1 MPVAPCNQRAENTQS
16 HVATY
21 PSSEGQAMI
30 LVPALVAVLV
40 LGLSPL
46 GVMLAGALSAT
57 VGFSPATWLVI
68 LFALAI
74 GGGAA
79 ILAFARD
86 FLDPEPS
93 PSEDAPWE
101 IGTGRG
107 QGHFPVL
114 VLVTLAAAVVVL
126 LVADAEPVRLVLTMA
141 AGLLAFVPVPVRA
154 SSWPPPLPVFE
165 PPSGAPAQTD
175 PADDEPGE
183 SIALSYSW
191 QFADSLSSLDGR
203 GSSFALSL
211 RVPQATYDDFR
222 RREHPQPGDQP
233 PDYSVLATYVRD
245 GLAPPVR
252 RCARLLIEKSVA
264 AKLTYLD
271 VVSFVLAFTEGVV
284 GAHVGAQADDAEPTA
299 DGQTSDEAPYAK
311 YPIET
316 LVEQRGSGNDFAVL
330 AAALLRAMG
339 VDAMLWVLPLS
350 DRSVHTALGVR
361 ALAQTSS
368 VRPPLEFEGQGYYY
382 CEVAPAATRRIG
394 ELPVELAGKVTRQIP
409 ILLDGP

>member
-1 MPVAPCNQRAENTQS
+1 
-16 HVATY
+16 
-21 PSSEGQAMI
+21 MI
-30 LVPALVAVLV
+30 LVPALIAVLV

-46 GVMLAGALSAT
+46 GVMLAGALSAA

-74 GGGAA
+74 GGGVA
-79 ILAFARD
+79 ILAYARQ
-86 FLDPEPS
+86 FLEPEPP
-93 PSEDAPWE
+93 PSEDGPWD

-126 LVADAEPVRLVLTMA
+126 LLTDAEPVRLVLTMA
-141 AGLLAFVPVPVRA
+141 AGLLAFVPWPVRA

-165 PPSGAPAQTD
+165 PPSSAPAHAD
-175 PADDEPGE
+175 PGDDDEPGE

-211 RVPQATYDDFR
+211 RVPKATYDDFR
-222 RREHPQPGDQP
+222 RREHPEPGDQP
-233 PDYSVLATYVRD
+233 PDYSVLGTYVHD
-245 GLAPPVR
+245 GLTPPVR
-252 RCARLLIEKSVA
+252 RCARLLVEKSVA

-284 GAHVGAQADDAEPTA
+284 GSHVVARADDGGQTA
-299 DGQTSDEAPYAK
+299 DGQTTDEPPYAK

-316 LVEQRGSGNDFAVL
+316 LVEQRASGNDSAVL

-350 DRSVHTALGVR
+350 DGSVHTALGVR
-361 ALAQTSS
+361 ALTQTSS

-382 CEVAPAATRRIG
+382 CEVAAATRRIG
-394 ELPVELAGKVTRQIP
+394 ELPVELAAKVTRQIP
-409 ILLDGP
+409 IPLDGP

>member
-1 MPVAPCNQRAENTQS
+1 
-16 HVATY
+16 
-21 PSSEGQAMI
+21 MI

-46 GVMLAGALSAT
+46 GVMLAELLSAT
-57 VGFSPATWLVI
+57 VGFSPGAWLVI
-68 LFALAI
+68 LFAVAI
-74 GGGAA
+74 GGGVAVMSFVRQL
-79 ILAFARD
+79 IEG
-86 FLDPEPS
+86 EPA
-93 PSEDAPWE
+93 PSDDAPWE

-107 QGHFPVL
+107 QGHFFLL
-114 VLVTLAAAVVVL
+114 VVATLAGAGVVL
-126 LVADAEPVRLVLTMA
+126 LVSGAEPVRLVLTAA
-141 AGLLAFVPVPVRA
+141 AGLLAFVPAPVRA

-165 PPSGAPAQTD
+165 PPPGAPAHAD
-175 PADDEPGE
+175 PVADDEPGE

-191 QFADSLSSLDGR
+191 QFADSLNSLEGR

-211 RVPQATYDDFR
+211 RVPQADYDEFR
-222 RREHPQPGDQP
+222 RREHPEPGEHP
-233 PDYSVLATYVRD
+233 PDYSVLRTYVDD

-284 GAHVGAQADDAEPTA
+284 GSHVAAQGGDARQAADRP
-299 DGQTSDEAPYAK
+299 PYAK

-316 LVEQRGSGNDFAVL
+316 LVEQRGSDNDFAVL
-330 AAALLRAMG
+330 AACLLRAVG
-339 VDAMLWVLPLS
+339 VDAILWVMQLS

-361 ALAQTSS
+361 ALAPTSS

-382 CEVAPAATRRIG
+382 CEVAPGTARRIG
-394 ELPVELAGKVTRQIP
+394 ELPGELAGKVTRPIP
-409 ILLDGP
+409 IPLDGP